1 MKINEIVQ
9 RELSES
15 EVLEI
20 IAEAQGKVDSLT
32 EEDIISEALPIAA
45 LVGIAGAG
53 LTAYDI
59 GTKYK
64 AYSDM
69 KKAAGN
75 DPTKLAQAEQFY
87 NTEVKKAIGLGAL
100 GALTGG
106 TIGAVGGGVKLGARA
121 LKKAKD
127 LGRTAW
133 NKIRGKNPPK
143 ITPNPPGNM
152 AVSTGKGAVVGG
164 VTGPGLG
171 GQLAGG
177 VDQAKDDYER
187 YGQYKDDID
196 QAKNKLRNAF
206 GPSGRGY

>member
-20 IAEAQGKVDSLT
+20 IAEAQAKVDSLT
-32 EEDIISEALPIAA
+32 EEDTISEAVPLA
-45 LVGIAGAG
+45 LGLGIAGAG
-53 LTAYDI
+53 LSAYDI

-87 NTEVKKAIGLGAL
+87 DTQVKKAIGLGAL
-100 GALTGG
+100 GAITGG
-106 TIGAVGGGVKLGARA
+106 TIGAVGGGLRLGAKA
-121 LKKAKD
+121 MTAAKD
-127 LGRTAW
+127 LGRKAW

-143 ITPNPPGNM
+143 IKPPDPNDSITKNLV
-152 AVSTGKGAVVGG
+152 VSPVKGAVVGTPVG
-164 VTGPGLG
+164 VGVG
-171 GQLAGG
+171 GQLSGG
-177 VDQAKDDYER
+177 AEQTQQDHAD
-187 YGQYKDDID
+187 
-196 QAKNKLRNAF
+196 
-206 GPSGRGY
+206 

>member
-20 IAEAQGKVDSLT
+20 IAEAQAKVDSLT
-32 EEDIISEALPIAA
+32 EEDTISEAVPLA
-45 LVGIAGAG
+45 LGIGIAGAAYS
-53 LTAYDI
+53 AYDI